1 MDCMISGIFFH
12 HLAMETQGYFDAAIA
27 KLDPHIGDKE
37 ETTDV
42 AVLGIGLIVNLL
54 SSAARPVVV
63 RMASDIHPRYKRYQW
78 LAEWTA
84 TAIQTGINSA
94 GTEAEVDLIRIEV
107 DTFVFSHDRDDCVK
121 MAASIVYHYYW
132 MVIGN
137 YQAVLNY
144 GRWHQRRKL

>member
-12 HLAMETQGYFDAAIA
+12 HLAMETQGDFDAAIA
-27 KLDPHIGDKE
+27 KLDHYIEDKE
-37 ETTDV
+37 ETVDIT
-42 AVLGIGLIVNLL
+42 VLGVGLIVNLL

-63 RMASDIHPRYKRYQW
+63 RMASDMPTRYRQYQW

-84 TAIQTGINSA
+84 GAIQTGIDSA
-94 GTEAEVDLIRIEV
+94 GMEEEVDLISIEV

-121 MAASIVYHYYW
+121 MAASIIYHYYW
-132 MVIGN
+132 MVLGN
-137 YQAVLNY
+137 YQTVLNY